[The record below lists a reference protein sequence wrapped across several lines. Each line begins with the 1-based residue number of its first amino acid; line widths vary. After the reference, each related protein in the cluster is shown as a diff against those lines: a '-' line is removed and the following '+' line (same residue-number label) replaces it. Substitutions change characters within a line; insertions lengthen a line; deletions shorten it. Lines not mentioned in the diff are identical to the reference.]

1 MAKNQAKAKQHPRL
15 NFCYL
20 KGIWF
25 LHSRYE
31 LKVIGHILKNVQSGK
46 CVCFNEIISLIRM
59 EMKMKIK
66 KLSHRYDIKIDLGL
80 DMDTNIVNIKCT

>member
-1 MAKNQAKAKQHPRL
+1 M
-15 NFCYL
+15 
-20 KGIWF
+20 
-25 LHSRYE
+25 
-31 LKVIGHILKNVQSGK
+31 QSGK

-80 DMDTNIVNIKCT
+80 DMDTNIVNIKCA